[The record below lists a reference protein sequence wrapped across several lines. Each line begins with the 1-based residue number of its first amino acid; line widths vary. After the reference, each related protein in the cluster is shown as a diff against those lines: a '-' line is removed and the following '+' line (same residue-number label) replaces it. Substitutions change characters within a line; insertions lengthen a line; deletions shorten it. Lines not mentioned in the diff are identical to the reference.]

1 MGSSGFA
8 ALDTSCIAGTPSWEF
23 RFPCSCWIPVFSGF
37 CVFHCLGHFPYF
49 HGEYPGCTAQPLTL
63 VRILVLWLET
73 EPTSPAVE
81 APSLNHWT
89 LREALQLFL
98 KKGCT
103 GSQFLKPRP
112 CDGIFLLFWTL
123 VDTLGIHFK
132 FLNNFPSEFLGYC
145 SCCFLVSSV
154 AIGKSSSIFIHVSM
168 NVVLLFS
175 LWKLQKK
182 LLIFALSLVF

>member
-1 MGSSGFA
+1 MFLLNSHIFW
-8 ALDTSCIAGTPSWEF
+8 LLCLPLSWSF
-23 RFPCSCWIPVFSGF
+23 SLFPCGMPWP
-37 CVFHCLGHFPYF
+37 HW
-49 HGEYPGCTAQPLTL
+49 AA
-63 VRILVLWLET
+63 VRILVLWPET

-81 APSLNHWT
+81 ARSLNHWT

-98 KKGCT
+98 KKGCI
-103 GSQFLKPRP
+103 GSQFLKPHP
-112 CDGIFLLFWTL
+112 SDGIFLLFWTL

-132 FLNNFPSEFLGYC
+132 FLNNFPPEFLGYC

-182 LLIFALSLVF
+182 IINLCFISGILEFSNNIWAILTC